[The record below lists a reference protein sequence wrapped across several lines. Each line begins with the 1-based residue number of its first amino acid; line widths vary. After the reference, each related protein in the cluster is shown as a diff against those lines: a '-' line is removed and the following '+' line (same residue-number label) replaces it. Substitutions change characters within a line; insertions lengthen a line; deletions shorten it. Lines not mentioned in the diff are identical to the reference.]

1 MYAPYFR
8 RALLPTTREKQ
19 FSAAMAQY
27 RPRPLDVQAVY
38 YAGAYNGIRWRSLLP
53 KLEVVQIPGGHYGSL
68 TTHMD
73 CLAKHLRAKLD
84 VFSPGASDPG
94 ADTRTVS
101 IVRPVRADEPAD
113 LHPRSV

>member
-19 FSAAMAQY
+19 FSAVMAQY
-27 RPRPLDVQAVY
+27 HPKPLDVQAVY
-38 YAGAYNGIRWRSLLP
+38 YAGAYDGNRWSSLFP
-53 KLEVVQIPGGHYGSL
+53 KLEVVQVPGGHYGSL

-84 VFSPGASDPG
+84 ALSPEASDPDIRIV
-94 ADTRTVS
+94 AIARSVRT
-101 IVRPVRADEPAD
+101 DEPAD